1 MDGFWTAPA
10 GYMPFVTTRAP
21 GDLLDERYL
30 LEERIG
36 SGGMGTVYR
45 AHDNRLDRTVAV
57 KLLHDGRGPH
67 EVDDVTR
74 ARLRAEARFAGA
86 LQHPGI
92 VQVYDYGE
100 APGPAGPTPYV
111 VMQYVEGTPVS
122 VLLRD
127 HGALPAETVARLLDD
142 LARAL
147 EVAHAAGIVH
157 RDIKPSNIL
166 VTGVGR
172 SVLVD
177 FGVARSD
184 AAEPLTE
191 TGQIIGSA
199 DYLSPEQV
207 RGQRAT
213 PASDVYALGIVAH
226 QCLSATSPFRRETQA
241 ATLLARLRDEPP
253 ELSGDVP
260 APMRALVGAMMSP
273 EPDDRPTATEVVRR
287 IVTLDQQPTVVLPPM
302 PRTPPKPAREPAGRS
317 RRRLV
322 IGAAA
327 AALALAIGLAVALLP
342 GDDTTPPAGASASAV
357 PGVRGESVAQAV
369 RELKA
374 AGYAVTRRPVDGT
387 DVRGTVVRQSPGP
400 GPYEG
405 DQPATVVLHVATG
418 FVDLDDANLLGTT
431 YAAGVRTLDGLGLT
445 AARAERPSAVGV
457 GTVVAVDPIGRV
469 RVGSP
474 VTLTV
479 ATAIAPPD
487 PVTHHAPK
495 APKAH
500 HPKKGPK
507 PPKPKK
513 PKKPGHAKGHG
524 KKH

>member
-1 MDGFWTAPA
+1 M
-10 GYMPFVTTRAP
+10 TTRAP

-45 AHDNRLDRTVAV
+45 AHDRRLDRTVAV
-57 KLLHDGRGPH
+57 KLLHDTHAGHP
-67 EVDDVTR
+67 VDDVTR
-74 ARLRAEARFAGA
+74 ARLQAEARFAGA

-122 VLLRD
+122 ELLRER
-127 HGALPAETVARLLDD
+127 GALPAETVARVLDD

-157 RDIKPSNIL
+157 RDIKPSNVL
-166 VTGVGR
+166 VTGSGR
-172 SVLVD
+172 AVLVD

-213 PASDVYALGIVAH
+213 PPSDVYALGIVAH

-241 ATLLARLRDEPP
+241 ATLLARLHDDPP
-253 ELSGDVP
+253 ELSSDVP

-273 EPDDRPTATEVVRR
+273 GPDDRPTAAEVVRR
-287 IVTLDQQPTVVLPPM
+287 VATLDREPTVVLPPM
-302 PRTPPKPAREPAGRS
+302 SPTSAGPTRRPAAH
-317 RRRLV
+317 RRRHLV
-322 IGAAA
+322 AVAAA
-327 AALALAIGLAVALLP
+327 AALALAIGLAVVLLP
-342 GDDTTPPAGASASAV
+342 GQDTAPPAGASPSAV
-357 PGVRGESVAQAV
+357 PGVRGEPVAQAV

-374 AGYAVTRRPVDGT
+374 AGYAVERRPADGP
-387 DVRGTVVRQSPGP
+387 DARGTVLHQSPSPGP
-400 GPYEG
+400 YHG
-405 DQPATVVLHVATG
+405 DQPATVVLRVATG
-418 FVDLDDANLLGTT
+418 LVDLDKADLLGAT
-431 YAAGVRTLDGLGLT
+431 YSAAVRTLDDLGLSAT
-445 AARAERPSAVGV
+445 RAERPSSTGV
-457 GTVVAVDPIGRV
+457 GTVVAVDPSGRV
-469 RVGSP
+469 RVGSA
-474 VTLTV
+474 VTVTV
-479 ATAIAPPD
+479 ATAMATHAPT
-487 PVTHHAPK
+487 VTHHAAKP
-495 APKAH
+495 PKAH
-500 HPKKGPK
+500 GHKKGQKKGPKKGPK
-507 PPKPKK
+507 PPKKHGP
-513 PKKPGHAKGHG
+513 AKGPG
-524 KKH
+524 KHH